1 MKKPQGVKILNK
13 KPANHII
20 PGANAAKSQGPGV
33 GYNSKFGT
41 EMANEPLTE
50 KQRQFNKKTKKRQ

>member
-1 MKKPQGVKILNK
+1 MNK